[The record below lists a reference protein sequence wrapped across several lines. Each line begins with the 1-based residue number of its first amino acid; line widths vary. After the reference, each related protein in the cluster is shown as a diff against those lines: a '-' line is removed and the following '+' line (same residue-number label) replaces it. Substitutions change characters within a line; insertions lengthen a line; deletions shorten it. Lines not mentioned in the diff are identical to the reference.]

1 MGRALC
7 GGIVCLLLLGF
18 ATTPARSSDLDRA
31 DDEIARVNGVVI
43 TRREFQVAYRQAV
56 DQHARDGHPVD
67 EAHIAPVRRAVVE
80 RLVGE
85 ELLVQESRRRGIA
98 VSQEDIDRE
107 VADARGRFASAAAFE
122 QALAR
127 KYMDATQYRRQLGR
141 QLAIER
147 LLARQVDP
155 IVTVTEEDIR
165 QFYEANPQR
174 YASPPKIRLRHI
186 LIKKSSSGSRAL
198 NDDARRRIEMI
209 KSKLDQGED
218 FAVLARRYSEE
229 PTREQGGDLGY
240 VQRGQMLPTIEGA
253 AFGLAV
259 GEVSPILVTEH
270 GYHLIQVTDRRAAE
284 VTSLEDARQD
294 IRTTLHRMKR
304 DRAVHDYI
312 ASLRR
317 NADIRAAM

>member
-1 MGRALC
+1 VGRALC
-7 GGIVCLLLLGF
+7 GGIFCLLLLGF
-18 ATTPARSSDLDRA
+18 ATMSARSSDLNRA

-80 RLVGE
+80 RLVEE
-85 ELLVQESRRRGIA
+85 ELLVQESRRRGIE
-98 VSQEDIDRE
+98 VSQEEIARE
-107 VADARGRFASAAAFE
+107 VTAARGRFASAAAFE
-122 QALAR
+122 QELAR
-127 KYMDATQYRRQLGR
+127 KYMDETQYRRQLGR

-155 IVTVTEEDIR
+155 AITVTEEDIR

-186 LIKKSSSGSRAL
+186 LISKSSSGRAP

-209 KSKLDQGED
+209 KRKLDQGED
-218 FAVLARRYSEE
+218 FAALASRYSEE

-240 VQRGQMLPTIEGA
+240 VQRGQMLPMIEKT
-253 AFGLAV
+253 AFDLAV
-259 GEVSPILVTEH
+259 GEVSPILVTEN
-270 GYHLIQVTDRRAAE
+270 GFHLIQVTDRRAAE
-284 VTSLEDARQD
+284 VTSLDDARPD
-294 IRTTLHRMKR
+294 IRTTLHQIKR